1 MSYEPTNWKAGDVVT
16 SAKLNKLEQGVANG
30 VLVVGC
36 TTTAGDQGNI
46 YTLDK
51 TWKQIFDADYAVCV
65 EKDATEGN
73 RFVAYYP
80 IAAVMEKD
88 GEYIVGVVIQDSPK
102 TFTAETENDY
112 PIAEGAPK

>member
-1 MSYEPTNWKAGDVVT
+1 MNMSYEPTNWKDGDLVT
-16 SAKLNKLEQGVANG
+16 SAKLNKMEQGIANG

-36 TTTAGDQGNI
+36 TETKGTI
-46 YTLDK
+46 TLDK
-51 TWKQIFDADYAVCV
+51 TWKQIYDADYAVCV
-65 EKDATEGN
+65 EKVVFDGN
-73 RFVAYYP
+73 RGVAYYP
-80 IAAVMEKD
+80 IAAVMERD